1 MSDDVVR
8 FSFLLSGGEE
18 ITRLVEIKGMDTTN
32 FVKIR
37 RASERYLIQIGPH
50 TIDLPAKLMK
60 EMVENIMLTYPED
73 EDLEDIIITLAQDK
87 PWLFEKLRR

>member
-60 EMVENIMLTYPED
+60 EMVENILLTYPED
-73 EDLEDIIITLAQDK
+73 EDLEGIIITLAQDK
-87 PWLFEKLRR
+87 PWLFEKLKR

>member
-1 MSDDVVR
+1 MNEDVIR

-37 RASERYLIQIGPH
+37 RSAERYLIQIGPH
-50 TIDLPAKLMK
+50 TIDLPAKLMR
-60 EMVENIMLTYPED
+60 EMVENILLTYPED
-73 EDLEDIIITLAQDK
+73 EDLEDIIVTLAQDK

>member
-37 RASERYLIQIGPH
+37 RAAERYLIQIGPH

-60 EMVENIMLTYPED
+60 EMVENILLTYPED

>member
-60 EMVENIMLTYPED
+60 EMVENILLTYPED
-73 EDLEDIIITLAQDK
+73 EDLEGIIITLAQDK